1 MKRQLLSLLIL
12 LSASG
17 FMRAQTTY
25 TVNSL
30 SDANTGSGTS
40 GSLRYVLTQINTAAS
55 SQMATVNFSVSGTI
69 TLTSP
74 LPPLNYPTTING
86 GNTIT
91 ISGNDAHRPF
101 FVGAGTAPFTAA
113 APASPSVIIRNLSIV
128 SGLAQGGN
136 GAGGGGGGAGMG
148 GAIFLNNGTLT
159 VENVTFTENVAR
171 GGNGAAHSNINFGGG
186 GGGFAG
192 NGTDGTAIGGPS
204 NLFDGGFGGSA
215 GLLNGSAFISGP
227 GYGGNGGGSFNNGVT
242 QQGRGGTAGGFAGG
256 GGGGSMLYTG
266 NPRGGDGGFGGG
278 AGKGNLLGTPGFG
291 GGSAGSDGGT
301 PGGGGAGMGGAV
313 FQRQGTMTLTNC
325 AFNQNVA
332 WGGTGGSNGSAKGA
346 AIFIHDG
353 TYTLSGLTYTGNAF
367 GPNSSNPEG
376 LTFFIFG
383 GTGVIVERPTV
394 TRIAPD
400 LTSTSATLRG
410 TINPNGSAITVAR
423 FEVSTNA
430 NLSGAQNIN
439 TTPNAAAI
447 GSGSSPVNVSASVS
461 IVPNTRYYYRLVA
474 QNALGTSSTDTGS
487 FIFSPKP
494 FPDAGL
500 QLWLRADSAVTQVS
514 GLVSQWGDLSGN
526 NRTAISSG
534 TARPDFVSSYSSMG
548 GRPVM
553 GFGILGNR
561 SFGFPRITNI
571 RTVFVVAENQNIT
584 ALQFLLGDSTT
595 FDFHGGTSNNAL
607 FDNSFASPF
616 ILQGRLLYNGN
627 PVVATAARPT
637 DPTIITVQ
645 TTGNVRASTLS
656 FDRPPL
662 GTATFNRSW
671 NGLIAEVLI
680 FSDSLNLTQR
690 IAVENYL
697 AMRYGI
703 GRSNSA
709 NPSIPTSQ
717 GGTFVLGNTG
727 ATVTFITP
735 SSTAGS
741 LSGSVT
747 NSRPNV
753 FGSLP
758 TGITNLAER
767 FWTIN
772 QTGLT
777 GFSYA
782 LTLDLSTLSGV
793 QNFAN
798 LKLLKRNNASSPWLD
813 VETLPGVTITRNAPF
828 ITVAGLTSF
837 SDFTIGSDASNQLPV
852 ELTEFGF
859 RKADSGIELHW
870 RTATEQNNAGFE
882 VQRRS
887 ENRGASTEWHALGF
901 VRGNGTT
908 TEAQSYSFLDRTA
921 VGKVQYRLKQID
933 FDGQFEYSNI
943 IEVDAGLPKVFALE
957 QNYPNPFNPTTVI
970 SYQLPVASEV
980 SLKVYDVLGREV
992 MTLVNGRQEAGAYN
1006 FNFNASNLSSGVYF
1020 YRLQA
1025 SATNGASS
1033 SNFVSTKKMMLV
1045 K

>member
-1 MKRQLLSLLIL
+1 MKRHLLCLLTLLAVSLSLN
-12 LSASG
+12 G
-17 FMRAQTTY
+17 QTTY

-40 GSLRYVLTQINTAAS
+40 GTLRYVLTQINAAAAS
-55 SQMATVNFSVSGTI
+55 QTATVNFSVSGTI

-86 GNTIT
+86 GNAIT
-91 ISGNDAHRPF
+91 ISGNDLHRPF
-101 FVGAGTAPFTAA
+101 FVGAGSSPFTAT
-113 APASPSVIIRNLSIV
+113 APASPTVIVRNLSII
-128 SGLAQGGN
+128 GGRAQGGN

-192 NGTDGTAIGGPS
+192 NGTDGSAVGGPS
-204 NLFDGGFGGSA
+204 NLFNGGFGGVA
-215 GLLNGSAFISGP
+215 GFLNSTSSGVGSIGF
-227 GYGGNGGGSFNNGVT
+227 GGNGGGSFNNGIT
-242 QQGRGGTAGGFAGG
+242 QQGMGGLPGGFGAGG
-256 GGGGSMLYTG
+256 GGGSVLFTG

-278 AGKGNLLGTPGFG
+278 AGKGNLLGTAGFG
-291 GGSAGSDGGT
+291 GGSAGSGGGT
-301 PGGGGAGMGGAV
+301 AGGGGAGMGGAV

-332 WGGTGGSNGSAKGA
+332 WGGTGGNNGRALGA
-346 AIFIHDG
+346 AIFVHDG
-353 TYTLSGLTYTGNAF
+353 NYTFSGLTFTGNAF
-367 GPNSSNPEG
+367 GPLSANPEG
-376 LTFFIFG
+376 NTFFIFG
-383 GTGVIVERPTV
+383 GTGVIVERPAV
-394 TRIAPD
+394 ARLAPD
-400 LTSTSATLRG
+400 LTPTSATLRG
-410 TINPNGSAITVAR
+410 TINPNGSPITLAR
-423 FEVSTNA
+423 FEISTNA

-439 TTPNAAAI
+439 TTPNAASI
-447 GSGSSPVNVSASVS
+447 GSGTSPVSVSATRA

-474 QNALGTSSTDTGS
+474 QNALGISSSDTGS

-500 QLWLRADSAVTQVS
+500 ELWLRADSAVTQIS

-534 TARPDFVSSYSSMG
+534 AARPDFVSSYSPMG

-553 GFGILGNR
+553 GFAFGSR
-561 SFGFPRITNI
+561 SFGFPRMTNI
-571 RTVFVVAENQNIT
+571 RTVFVVAQNQNPT
-584 ALQFLLGDSTT
+584 VLQFLLGDSTS
-595 FDFHGGTSNNAL
+595 FDFHGGTSNSAL
-607 FDNSFASPF
+607 FDNSFASPA

-627 PVVATAARPT
+627 PVLITSTAAARPT
-637 DPTIITVQ
+637 TPTIITLQ

-662 GTATFNRSW
+662 GTTTANRSW

-697 AMRYGI
+697 ASRYGI
-703 GRSNSA
+703 GQNNVSN
-709 NPSIPTSQ
+709 PTIAASL

-727 ATVTFITP
+727 ATVTFTTP
-735 SSTAGS
+735 STTTGS

-747 NSRPNV
+747 NARPNV
-753 FGSLP
+753 VGSLP
-758 TGITNLAER
+758 TGITNIAER

-772 QTGLT
+772 QTGLS
-777 GFSYA
+777 GFTYA
-782 LTLDLSTLSGV
+782 LTLDLSTLAGV
-793 QNFAN
+793 QNFN
-798 LKLLKRNNASSPWLD
+798 TLKVLRRNNASSPWVD
-813 VETLPGVTITRNAPF
+813 VETLSGVTITRHAPF

-837 SDFTIGSDASNQLPV
+837 SDFTIASDASNQLPV
-852 ELTEFGF
+852 ELTSFTA
-859 RKADSGIELHW
+859 RKTAQGVELAW
-870 RTATEQNNAGFE
+870 QTASEQNNAGFE
-882 VQRRS
+882 VERKS
-887 ENRGASTEWHALGF
+887 EGATWNTLGF

-908 TEAQSYSFLDRTA
+908 TEAQSYSFLDNSA
-921 VGKVQYRLKQID
+921 SGKVQYRLKQVD

-943 IEVDAGLPKVFALE
+943 IEVDAGLPKTFELS

-970 SYQLPVASEV
+970 NYQLPTA
-980 SLKVYDVLGREV
+980 
-992 MTLVNGRQEAGAYN
+992 
-1006 FNFNASNLSSGVYF
+1006 
-1020 YRLQA
+1020 
-1025 SATNGASS
+1025 
-1033 SNFVSTKKMMLV
+1033 
-1045 K
+1045 

>member
-1 MKRQLLSLLIL
+1 
-12 LSASG
+12 
-17 FMRAQTTY
+17 
-25 TVNSL
+25 
-30 SDANTGSGTS
+30 
-40 GSLRYVLTQINTAAS
+40 
-55 SQMATVNFSVSGTI
+55 
-69 TLTSP
+69 
-74 LPPLNYPTTING
+74 
-86 GNTIT
+86 
-91 ISGNDAHRPF
+91 
-101 FVGAGTAPFTAA
+101 
-113 APASPSVIIRNLSIV
+113 
-128 SGLAQGGN
+128 
-136 GAGGGGGGAGMG
+136 
-148 GAIFLNNGTLT
+148 
-159 VENVTFTENVAR
+159 
-171 GGNGAAHSNINFGGG
+171 
-186 GGGFAG
+186 
-192 NGTDGTAIGGPS
+192 
-204 NLFDGGFGGSA
+204 
-215 GLLNGSAFISGP
+215 
-227 GYGGNGGGSFNNGVT
+227 
-242 QQGRGGTAGGFAGG
+242 
-256 GGGGSMLYTG
+256 
-266 NPRGGDGGFGGG
+266 
-278 AGKGNLLGTPGFG
+278 
-291 GGSAGSDGGT
+291 
-301 PGGGGAGMGGAV
+301 
-313 FQRQGTMTLTNC
+313 
-325 AFNQNVA
+325 
-332 WGGTGGSNGSAKGA
+332 
-346 AIFIHDG
+346 
-353 TYTLSGLTYTGNAF
+353 LTYLGNAF

-383 GTGVIVERPTV
+383 GTGVIAERPTV

-410 TINPNGSAITVAR
+410 TINPNGSAITVVR

-534 TARPDFVSSYSSMG
+534 TALPDFVSSDSSMG

-553 GFGILGNR
+553 VFGILGNR

-571 RTVFVVAENQNIT
+571 RTVFVVAKNQNIT

-637 DPTIITVQ
+637 SPTIITVQ

-709 NPSIPTSQ
+709 TPSLPANQ

-782 LTLDLSTLSGV
+782 LTLAFPHSAA
-793 QNFAN
+793 F
-798 LKLLKRNNASSPWLD
+798 K
-813 VETLPGVTITRNAPF
+813 TLPI
-828 ITVAGLTSF
+828 
-837 SDFTIGSDASNQLPV
+837 SN
-852 ELTEFGF
+852 
-859 RKADSGIELHW
+859 S
-870 RTATEQNNAGFE
+870 
-882 VQRRS
+882 
-887 ENRGASTEWHALGF
+887 
-901 VRGNGTT
+901 
-908 TEAQSYSFLDRTA
+908 
-921 VGKVQYRLKQID
+921 
-933 FDGQFEYSNI
+933 
-943 IEVDAGLPKVFALE
+943 
-957 QNYPNPFNPTTVI
+957 
-970 SYQLPVASEV
+970 
-980 SLKVYDVLGREV
+980 
-992 MTLVNGRQEAGAYN
+992 
-1006 FNFNASNLSSGVYF
+1006 
-1020 YRLQA
+1020 
-1025 SATNGASS
+1025 
-1033 SNFVSTKKMMLV
+1033 
-1045 K
+1045 